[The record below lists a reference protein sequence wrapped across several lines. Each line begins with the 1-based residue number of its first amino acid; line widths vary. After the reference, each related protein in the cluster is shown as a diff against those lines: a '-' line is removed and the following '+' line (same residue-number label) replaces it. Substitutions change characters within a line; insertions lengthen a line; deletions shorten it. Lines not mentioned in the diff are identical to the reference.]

1 MSSETEPVSPPQS
14 VRQNIST
21 VLRLEA
27 TALRHRTPADKV
39 ADAIAAFT
47 GTVGFVL
54 LHLVWFGLWLIV
66 NLGLVSIVHPFD
78 PYPFQLLAM
87 AVSIE
92 AVLLSTFVLIKQNR
106 MSYLSDRRAHL
117 DLQINLLAEREITRL
132 LQVTERIAAR
142 LGAQPDS
149 TEESEF
155 AQVTPIE
162 SLMHEL
168 DRELSSDQ
176 Q

>member
-1 MSSETEPVSPPQS
+1 MSSETAPGAAPQS

-27 TALRHRTPADKV
+27 AALRHRTAADQI

-54 LHLVWFGLWLIV
+54 LHLVWFVLWMII
-66 NLGLVSIVHPFD
+66 NLGFVSIVRPFD

-87 AVSIE
+87 VVSIE

-132 LQVTERIAAR
+132 LQVTERIAAK

-149 TEESEF
+149 NEELEF

-162 SLMHEL
+162 SMVQEL

-176 Q
+176 S